1 MNYTEHNHCTINH
14 TCFFLASWEASRKLG
29 NSVKFHMCHH
39 VVPSAVIVL
48 LFPASISS
56 ALFVSSSSL
65 TFFSSPTSCAKVGEG
80 DGADPDDGVAVWDV
94 ASEALVVLAEI
105 ASEASRE
112 WYSDVPPVNGGRWFS
127 PAEMRDWKEAAAIGL

>member
-112 WYSDVPPVNGGRWFS
+112 
-127 PAEMRDWKEAAAIGL
+127 